1 MRHFTENPKVPFSF
15 DLHVLGTPPAFI
27 LSQDQTLQFNS
38 EVAFCATN
46 RSLLYLADWFSKI
59 DFSLTGRRPPRQ
71 SELKQ
76 IIVLLEL
83 CQQKSSL
90 FSFDSLARGNWVE
103 RKSPER
109 TQGIFRFRR
118 RPTLPHS
125 CPCSTIGAIK
135 LNFRVRDGNGCD
147 LDAIATEKLFY
158 LYEQDDSCSG
168 CVELYSAKSW
178 PYQDECSS
186 IRLNINIVAKP
197 HDRLVLVSFMHCCT
211 STPSLSTS

>member
-90 FSFDSLARGNWVE
+90 FLSTHLPEATESKEKALSELRAYFDSGGVLLSHTAARAV
-103 RKSPER
+103 P
-109 TQGIFRFRR
+109 
-118 RPTLPHS
+118 
-125 CPCSTIGAIK
+125 
-135 LNFRVRDGNGCD
+135 
-147 LDAIATEKLFY
+147 
-158 LYEQDDSCSG
+158 
-168 CVELYSAKSW
+168 SAQSNLTSVFGMG
-178 PYQDECSS
+178 CSS
-186 IRLNINIVAKP
+186 DALFGKRERFGLPFSFSAITIKYNENTANIYRIHGNISPYISLDEVVFIRLMV
-197 HDRLVLVSFMHCCT
+197 D
-211 STPSLSTS
+211 